1 MGKSVTDLLLPAALG
16 LTGAGA
22 LGAFGAGAGG
32 SALSGALGSG
42 FSPSLIAGM
51 GGAPFTAAAGFPY
64 AAGALGSGFGSA
76 NSFGLGSTGLGITA
90 EQAIPLSMG
99 FTGQSALSGLG
110 DLAPLAYMQMMRSPE
125 EEQLQNQPP
134 LLPPVPMR
142 SPYVESNLAGAAGGS
157 IPIRFPQLTPTRYR
171 I

>member
-22 LGAFGAGAGG
+22 LGAFGAGAGSG
-32 SALSGALGSG
+32 ALTGALGSG

-51 GGAPFTAAAGFPY
+51 GGAPFTAAAGFPM
-64 AAGALGSGFGSA
+64 AGALGSGFGSA

-125 EEQLQNQPP
+125 EEQMQNQPTP
-134 LLPPVPMR
+134 LGMIPMRPVERARAAEIMGGSMGPVPR
-142 SPYVESNLAGAAGGS
+142 
-157 IPIRFPQLTPTRYR
+157 RYT
-171 I
+171 

>member
-22 LGAFGAGAGG
+22 LGAFGAGTGG

-51 GGAPFTAAAGFPY
+51 GGAPFMGAAGFPM
-64 AAGALGSGFGSA
+64 AGALGSGFGSA
-76 NSFGLGSTGLGITA
+76 SSFGLGSTGLGITA

-125 EEQLQNQPP
+125 EEQMQNQPTP
-134 LLPPVPMR
+134 LGMIPMQPAQR
-142 SPYVESNLAGAAGGS
+142 ARAAEIMGGS
-157 IPIRFPQLTPTRYR
+157 IPRRYT
-171 I
+171 

>member
-22 LGAFGAGAGG
+22 FGAGAGSG
-32 SALSGALGSG
+32 ALTGALGSG

-51 GGAPFTAAAGFPY
+51 GGAPFMGAAGFPM
-64 AAGALGSGFGSA
+64 AGALGSGFGSA
-76 NSFGLGSTGLGITA
+76 SSFGLGSTGLGITA

-125 EEQLQNQPP
+125 EEQMQNQPTP
-134 LLPPVPMR
+134 LGMIPMRPVERARAAEIMGGSMGPVPR
-142 SPYVESNLAGAAGGS
+142 
-157 IPIRFPQLTPTRYR
+157 RYT
-171 I
+171 